1 MAVPVTMRHAQRALL
16 ILVERL
22 FTEED
27 TITDEEREALECL
40 PLSQGE
46 VREVFRT
53 FLRATFAHD
62 EVEFG
67 ERRRLLAIAHRLHLP
82 EELVPAAATLRAA

>member
-1 MAVPVTMRHAQRALL
+1 MRHAQRALL

-22 FTEED
+22 FFDED
-27 TITDEEREALECL
+27 TITEEERETLECL

-53 FLRATFAHD
+53 FLRATFVSEEIEWGD
-62 EVEFG
+62 
-67 ERRRLLAIAHRLHLP
+67 RRRLLALAQRLHLP
-82 EELVPAAATLRAA
+82 EELVPPVSRQAA